1 MAIRRI
7 FKQGEEI
14 LNKKCREV
22 TDFNQRLWTL
32 LDDMRD
38 TVQEANGAGLAA
50 PQVGVMR
57 RAAVVLLDNGNV
69 LEIVNPEI
77 VMAEGENEDAE
88 CCLSFP
94 GIFGMVKRPD
104 KIQVKY
110 QDRNGQ
116 WVIRSAEGFTARAF
130 CHEIDHLNGICFT
143 SHVTEYIKPE
153 DIK

>member
-1 MAIRRI
+1 
-7 FKQGEEI
+7 
-14 LNKKCREV
+14 
-22 TDFNQRLWTL
+22 
-32 LDDMRD
+32 
-38 TVQEANGAGLAA
+38 
-50 PQVGVMR
+50 MR
-57 RAAVVLLDNGNV
+57 RAAVVLLDNGNF

-88 CCLSFP
+88 GCLSFP

-104 KIQVKY
+104 NIQVKY